1 MIGFLRFVGMLNAAI
16 WLGAALFYTVSVAPA
31 VVSRDMLAL
40 LGKNFPFYSGS
51 VSQIVL
57 TRYFY
62 WHTVCAFIAL
72 LHLLAEWL
80 YLGRVVH
87 RLWSGLLAVLLALGL
102 FGSFWLSPKLARLH
116 RAQHYLNVRPADR
129 EAASKSFRLW
139 QGVFQALNVLMIG
152 GVAVYFWR
160 ATNPPDALRFVSP
173 VQFRS

>member
-1 MIGFLRFVGMLNAAI
+1 MIEFLRFVGMLNAAV
-16 WLGAALFYTVSVAPA
+16 WLGAALFYTMSVAPA

-40 LGKNFPFYSGS
+40 LGKSFPFYSGS

-87 RLWSGLLAVLLALGL
+87 RLWSGLLAVLLAVGL
-102 FGSFWLSPKLARLH
+102 LGSFWLSPKLVKLQ
-116 RAQHYLNVRPADR
+116 RAQYFLNAKAEDR
-129 EAASKSFRLW
+129 AAAAKSFRYW
-139 QGVFQALNVLMIG
+139 HNVFQALNVLMIG

-160 ATNPPDALRFVSP
+160 VTNPPDALRFVTP
-173 VQFRS
+173 AKFRS

>member
-1 MIGFLRFVGMLNAAI
+1 MLNAAI
-16 WLGAALFYTVSVAPA
+16 WLGAALFYTVSVAPTL
-31 VVSRDMLAL
+31 VSRDMLAL
-40 LGKNFPFYSGS
+40 LGKNFPLYSGL

-72 LHLLAEWL
+72 LHVLAEWL

-87 RLWSGLLAVLLALGL
+87 RLWSGLLMVLLALGL
-102 FGSFWLSPKLARLH
+102 LGSFWLSPKLARLH

-129 EAASKSFRLW
+129 EVAAKSFRLW

-152 GVAVYFWR
+152 GVTLYFWR
-160 ATNPPDALRFVSP
+160 ATNPPDALRFVNP
-173 VQFRS
+173 APAKFRS